1 MSAIIKCMRESRE
14 VIKDIKFTK
23 KVIFTYYM
31 VDTHNIGNFHV
42 KWKEIDDKC
51 FGNIRTFSKY
61 Q

>member
-1 MSAIIKCMRESRE
+1 MRESRE